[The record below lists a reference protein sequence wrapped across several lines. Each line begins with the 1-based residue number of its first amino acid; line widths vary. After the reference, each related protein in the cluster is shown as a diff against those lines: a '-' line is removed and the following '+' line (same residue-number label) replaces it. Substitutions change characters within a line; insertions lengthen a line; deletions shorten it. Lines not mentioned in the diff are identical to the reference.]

1 MKRALD
7 IMFSLVALVILS
19 PLLIPVV
26 IVLRFT
32 GEGYVF
38 YRQERV
44 GKGGRLFGLYKFA
57 TMLRDSP
64 SLPGGLLTQKGD
76 ARILPFGRILRA
88 SKINEI
94 PQLLNVLR
102 GDMSLIGPRPQ
113 AKSHFDVF
121 PEHVREE
128 IIKVRPGLSGIG
140 SIMFRDEDL
149 ILAQCHRDEHEF
161 YAQDI
166 APYKGKLEIWYIRHH
181 SVMLDLL
188 LIGLTIGV
196 VLFPRMRLPRKLR
209 RELPIPD
216 SAALL
221 RCMASCHMD
230 EKQTPAM
237 GELRAERDMA

>member
-1 MKRALD
+1 ML
-7 IMFSLVALVILS
+7 L
-19 PLLIPVV
+19 PLLVPVV
-26 IVLRFT
+26 IILRFT

-57 TMLRDSP
+57 TMLKDSP

-76 ARILPFGRILRA
+76 ARILPFGRILRV

-113 AKSHFDVF
+113 AQSHFDVF
-121 PEHVREE
+121 PEHVRKE

-149 ILAQCHRDEHEF
+149 ILAQCDGNEHEF
-161 YAQDI
+161 YAKDI
-166 APYKGKLEIWYIRHH
+166 APYKGKLEIWYIQHR
-181 SVMLDLL
+181 SMMLDLM
-188 LIGLTIGV
+188 LIGLTIWV
-196 VLFPRMRLPRKLR
+196 VLFPRTRMPRKFLG
-209 RELPIPD
+209 ELPTPD
-216 SAALL
+216 SVALL
-221 RCMASCHMD
+221 RCMESCHVD
-230 EKQTPAM
+230 GKRTPALD
-237 GELRAERDMA
+237 ELRAERDMA